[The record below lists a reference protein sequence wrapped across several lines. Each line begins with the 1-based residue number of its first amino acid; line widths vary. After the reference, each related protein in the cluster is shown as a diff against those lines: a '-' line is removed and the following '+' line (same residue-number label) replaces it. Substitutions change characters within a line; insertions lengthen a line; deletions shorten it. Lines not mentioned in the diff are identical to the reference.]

1 VFPFH
6 APGASAGGMPSAS
19 PPLRLGSWN
28 VNGVRS
34 AAKNGAL
41 APWLAGPWDVVA
53 LQEVRATRAQLEA
66 CVGEGS
72 GWHVASAEAERPGY
86 SGVALLARRAPD
98 EVATSLGREIF
109 DAEGRYVRMRFGRL
123 HVVSAYMPNGS
134 GVDRD
139 NGRVPYKLAFYKRVA
154 KELEALSAAGDAV
167 VVLTDANTAPHP
179 IDLARPKEN
188 EGTSGFLPEE
198 RAELH
203 RWFRRGWVDA
213 FRAKH
218 ADPAAY
224 TWWAQRGGCRARNVG
239 WRIDLALVHGASPDA
254 ILDCWHEPHVL
265 GSDHCPIG
273 VALARA
279 VLDAPKVGGSAAG
292 GGAAAPVAASG
303 ARRRTSSL
311 RHR

>member
-1 VFPFH
+1 MTN
-6 APGASAGGMPSAS
+6 ASQ
-19 PPLRLGSWN
+19 PLRLGSWN
-28 VNGVRS
+28 VNGVRA
-34 AAKNGAL
+34 AAKKGAL

-53 LQEVRATRAQLEA
+53 LQEVRASRVQLESA
-66 CVGEGS
+66 LAGTGP
-72 GWHVASAEAERPGY
+72 WHVASAEAERAGY
-86 SGVALLARRAPD
+86 SGVALLARREPE
-98 EVATSLGREIF
+98 EVVTSLGSREF
-109 DAEGRYVRMRFGRL
+109 DAEGRFVRMRFGRL

-139 NGRVPYKLAFYKRVA
+139 NSRVPYKLAFYKRVA
-154 KELEALSAAGDAV
+154 KELESLSASGDAV
-167 VVLTDANTAPHP
+167 VVLTDANTAPHA

-218 ADPAAY
+218 DAPGAY

-254 ILDCWHEPHVL
+254 IVDCWHEPHVL

-273 VALARA
+273 VALAPSITGAAMATR
-279 VLDAPKVGGSAAG
+279 AAG
-292 GGAAAPVAASG
+292 PLPAAVAPAGAG
-303 ARRRTSSL
+303 RRTSRDAHKSSK
-311 RHR
+311 